1 MWFPIDTETGTHN
14 AQGVWEIDFGG
25 YNTARVVEWISLV
38 GPVSS
43 TVNVYLDTIFIDT
56 TARGDFNRADY
67 YAGIPLAQG
76 RQLRLVWNTGAGAAP
91 TASVGL
97 TDGTVTV
104 NQAANIGQITIPG

>member
-1 MWFPIDTETGTHN
+1 MWFPIDTETGVIN
-14 AQGVWEIDFGG
+14 AQGFWECDFGG

-43 TVNVYLDTIFIDT
+43 TVNVYLDTIFVDT

-67 YAGIPLAQG
+67 YNGIPMAQG
-76 RQLRLVWNTGAGAAP
+76 RLLRLVWNTGAGAAP
-91 TASVGL
+91 VASVGL

-104 NQAANIGQITIPG
+104 NPVLNIGQNSPSY